1 MASKLK
7 NGLKRILSSAGRGSG
22 LSMCY
27 KSAIIRALED
37 LKDHHAHGSS
47 LAAIKKH
54 VEASMSD
61 DGKVWK
67 DAVFLRTIKAMAE
80 KGDLIQTEDHYKISV
95 KLQQRRTGEIR
106 DHLARE
112 EAKKHVT
119 PKSPESKKVEAKF
132 KPALVK
138 KKLLDSKVITIVK
151 PGRKT
156 EKMAVDEKEKS
167 KSPRSDDQ
175 KPRAA
180 KKTEHDKVKIIP
192 HKIIAKRGVK
202 DPMNTR

>member
-7 NGLKRILSSAGRGSG
+7 NGLKRIVSSAGKG

-27 KSAIIRALED
+27 KSAIFRAIED

-54 VEASMSD
+54 VEASLSD

-67 DAVFLRTIKAMAE
+67 DAVFLRTIKGMVE
-80 KGDLIQTEDHYKISV
+80 KGELIQTEDHYKASV

-106 DHLARE
+106 DAIARE
-112 EAKKHVT
+112 KAKKHVT
-119 PKSPESKKVEAKF
+119 PKSPESKKVMAKF

-138 KKLLDSKVITIVK
+138 KKLLDSKFITIVK

-156 EKMAVDEKEKS
+156 EKMTLDEKEKA
-167 KSPRSDDQ
+167 KSPGSDDQ
-175 KPRAA
+175 KPKAA
-180 KKTEHDKVKIIP
+180 KRTEHDKVKIIP
-192 HKIIAKRGVK
+192 HKIVAKRGIK
-202 DPMNTR
+202 DPMKTT

>member
-1 MASKLK
+1 
-7 NGLKRILSSAGRGSG
+7 
-22 LSMCY
+22 MCY
-27 KSAIIRALED
+27 KTAIVRALED

-67 DAVFLRTIKAMAE
+67 DVVFLRTIKAMVE

-119 PKSPESKKVEAKF
+119 PKSPESKKVVAKF

-156 EKMAVDEKEKS
+156 EKMTVDEKEKKG
-167 KSPRSDDQ
+167 KSPGSDNQ

-192 HKIIAKRGVK
+192 HKIVAKRGIK
-202 DPMNTR
+202 DPMKTR

>member
-67 DAVFLRTIKAMAE
+67 DAVFLRTIKAMVE

-95 KLQQRRTGEIR
+95 KLQQG
-106 DHLARE
+106 
-112 EAKKHVT
+112 
-119 PKSPESKKVEAKF
+119 
-132 KPALVK
+132 
-138 KKLLDSKVITIVK
+138 KL
-151 PGRKT
+151 
-156 EKMAVDEKEKS
+156 
-167 KSPRSDDQ
+167 
-175 KPRAA
+175 
-180 KKTEHDKVKIIP
+180 H
-192 HKIIAKRGVK
+192 
-202 DPMNTR
+202 

>member
-7 NGLKRILSSAGRGSG
+7 NGLKRILSSAGGG

-67 DAVFLRTIKAMAE
+67 DTVFLRTIKAMVE
-80 KGDLIQTEDHYKISV
+80 NGDLIQTEDHYKISV
-95 KLQQRRTGEIR
+95 NLQQRRTGEIR

-156 EKMAVDEKEKS
+156 EKMTVDEKEKS
-167 KSPRSDDQ
+167 KSPRSSEDQ

-192 HKIIAKRGVK
+192 HKIIAKRGIK

>member
-1 MASKLK
+1 
-7 NGLKRILSSAGRGSG
+7 
-22 LSMCY
+22 MCY
-27 KSAIIRALED
+27 KSAIFRAIED

-54 VEASMSD
+54 VEASLSD

-67 DAVFLRTIKAMAE
+67 DAIFLRTIKGMVE
-80 KGDLIQTEDHYKISV
+80 KGELIQTEDHYKASV

-106 DHLARE
+106 DAIARE

-119 PKSPESKKVEAKF
+119 PKSPESKKVMAKF

-156 EKMAVDEKEKS
+156 EKMTLDEKEKA
-167 KSPRSDDQ
+167 KSPGSDDQ
-175 KPRAA
+175 KPKAA
-180 KKTEHDKVKIIP
+180 KRTEHDKVKIIP
-192 HKIIAKRGVK
+192 HKIVAKRGIK
-202 DPMNTR
+202 DPMKTT

>member
-7 NGLKRILSSAGRGSG
+7 NGLKRIFNSAGKG

-27 KSAIIRALED
+27 KTAILQAIED

-54 VEASMSD
+54 VEASLTD
-61 DGKVWK
+61 GGKVWK
-67 DAVFLRTIKAMAE
+67 DAVFLRTIKGMVE
-80 KGDLIQTEDHYKISV
+80 RGELIQTEDHYKASV
-95 KLQQRRTGEIR
+95 KLQQQRAGEIR
-106 DHLARE
+106 DHLERE
-112 EAKKHVT
+112 KAKKHVT
-119 PKSPESKKVEAKF
+119 PKSPESKKVVPKF

-138 KKLLDSKVITIVK
+138 KKLLDSKVITLVK

-156 EKMAVDEKEKS
+156 EKMTLDEKEKA
-167 KSPRSDDQ
+167 KSPGSDDR

-192 HKIIAKRGVK
+192 HKIVAKRGIK
-202 DPMNTR
+202 DPMKA

>member
-1 MASKLK
+1 
-7 NGLKRILSSAGRGSG
+7 
-22 LSMCY
+22 MCY
-27 KSAIIRALED
+27 KSAIFRAIED

-54 VEASMSD
+54 VEASLSD

-67 DAVFLRTIKAMAE
+67 DAIFLRTIKGMVE
-80 KGDLIQTEDHYKISV
+80 KGELIQTEDHYKASV

-106 DHLARE
+106 DAIARE

-119 PKSPESKKVEAKF
+119 PKSPESKKVMAKF

-138 KKLLDSKVITIVK
+138 KKLLDSKFITIVK

-156 EKMAVDEKEKS
+156 EKMTLDEKEKA
-167 KSPRSDDQ
+167 KSPGSDDQ
-175 KPRAA
+175 KPKAA
-180 KKTEHDKVKIIP
+180 KRTEHDKVKIIP
-192 HKIIAKRGVK
+192 HKIVAKRGIK
-202 DPMNTR
+202 DPMKTT

>member
-7 NGLKRILSSAGRGSG
+7 NGLKRIVSGAGKG

-27 KSAIIRALED
+27 KAAIFRAIED

-54 VEASMSD
+54 VEASLLD

-67 DAVFLRTIKAMAE
+67 DAIFLRTIKGMVE
-80 KGDLIQTEDHYKISV
+80 KGELIQTEDHYKASV

-106 DHLARE
+106 DAIARE

-119 PKSPESKKVEAKF
+119 PKSPESKKVMAKF

-156 EKMAVDEKEKS
+156 EKMTLDEKEKA
-167 KSPRSDDQ
+167 KSPGSDDQ
-175 KPRAA
+175 KPKAA
-180 KKTEHDKVKIIP
+180 KRMEHDKVKIIP
-192 HKIIAKRGVK
+192 HKIVAKRGIK
-202 DPMNTR
+202 DPMKTT

>member
-7 NGLKRILSSAGRGSG
+7 NGLKRLVSSAGKG

-27 KSAIIRALED
+27 KAAIFRAIED

-54 VEASMSD
+54 VEASLLD

-67 DAVFLRTIKAMAE
+67 DAVFLRTIKGMVE
-80 KGDLIQTEDHYKISV
+80 KGELIQTEDHYKASV

-106 DHLARE
+106 DAIARE

-119 PKSPESKKVEAKF
+119 PKSPESKKVMAKF

-156 EKMAVDEKEKS
+156 EKMTLDEKEKA
-167 KSPRSDDQ
+167 KSPGSDDQ
-175 KPRAA
+175 KPKAA
-180 KKTEHDKVKIIP
+180 KRTEHDKVKIIP
-192 HKIIAKRGVK
+192 HKIVAKRGIK
-202 DPMNTR
+202 DPMKTT